1 MQSSRSTKCTFAL
14 EKDLRDPVVCVVD
27 HDELMRIRLKE
38 LFEAVGLKILPF
50 DSPAAFL
57 QSDMGSCSCVVLDV
71 RLPDMSGLK
80 LQEELLKREIR
91 VPMVFVSGS
100 GDAATAVR
108 AMKAGAVDFLTKPV
122 ADHEVL
128 DAVFAALDSD
138 RERRRKEASLAA
150 LRNDFTSLSNR
161 ERQVLLGVAGG
172 KLNKQVAAELGVS
185 EVMVKVH
192 RANGMRKMHVTS
204 LAELVRELDQL
215 SGIAEPVYP
224 LVRDNKS
231 VAGVR
236 NTPSHAGIGPES
248 QRPGHDPPSG
258 RDPHTRIRTKL

>member
-1 MQSSRSTKCTFAL
+1 MQSRSTKCTSAL
-14 EKDLRDPVVCVVD
+14 EKDFRDPVVCVVD

-57 QSDMGSCSCVVLDV
+57 ESGDMGSCSCVVLDV

-91 VPMVFVSGS
+91 VPMVFVSES

-108 AMKAGAVDFLTKPV
+108 AMKGGAVDFLTKPV

-192 RANGMRKMHVTS
+192 RANGMRKMHVAS
-204 LAELVRELDQL
+204 LAELVRVIDQL
-215 SGIAEPVYP
+215 GVEPGDTP
-224 LVRDNKS
+224 VRDSKS
-231 VAGVR
+231 VAAPR
-236 NTPSHAGIGPES
+236 KAPSKDYV
-248 QRPGHDPPSG
+248 QPSG
-258 RDPHTRIRTKL
+258 RDPHMQARTKR

>member
-1 MQSSRSTKCTFAL
+1 MAHSSGSSRSAPETGIT
-14 EKDLRDPVVCVVD
+14 DPVVCVID
-27 HDELMRIRLKE
+27 HDVLMRTRLKE
-38 LFEAVGLKILPF
+38 LFESVGLKILPF
-50 DSPAAFL
+50 DSPTAFL
-57 QSDMGSCSCVVLDV
+57 QSGDMSSCSCVVLDV

-91 VPMVFVSGS
+91 VPMVFVSES

-108 AMKAGAVDFLTKPV
+108 AMKGGAVDFLTKPV

-138 RERRRKEASLAA
+138 RERRRKEASFAA
-150 LRNDFTSLSNR
+150 SRDSFTSLSPR
-161 ERQVLLGVAGG
+161 ERQVLLAVVSG

>member
-1 MQSSRSTKCTFAL
+1 MQSSRSTKCTSAL
-14 EKDLRDPVVCVVD
+14 EKDFRDPVVCVVD

-57 QSDMGSCSCVVLDV
+57 QSDMGCCSCVVLDV

-128 DAVFAALDSD
+128 DAVFAALDFHQ
-138 RERRRKEASLAA
+138 ERRNKEASLAA
-150 LRNDFTSLSNR
+150 LIDGFISLSTR

-172 KLNKQVAAELGVS
+172 KLNKQIAVELGVG
-185 EVMVKVH
+185 EVMVKLH
-192 RANGMRKMHVTS
+192 RANGIREMHVRS
-204 LAELVRELDQL
+204 VAELVRAIDQVT
-215 SGIAEPVYP
+215 GIA
-224 LVRDNKS
+224 
-231 VAGVR
+231 A
-236 NTPSHAGIGPES
+236 
-248 QRPGHDPPSG
+248 PG
-258 RDPHTRIRTKL
+258 

>member
-1 MQSSRSTKCTFAL
+1 MAQSSQ
-14 EKDLRDPVVCVVD
+14 DPVVCIID
-27 HDELMRIRLKE
+27 HDGLMRTRLKE
-38 LFEAVGLKILPF
+38 LFDSVGLKVLLF

-57 QSDMGSCSCVVLDV
+57 QSSTHNCSCVVLDV
-71 RLPDMSGLK
+71 RLPEMSGVK

-215 SGIAEPVYP
+215 SGIAEPGCTP
-224 LVRDNKS
+224 VRDSKCVS
-231 VAGVR
+231 GVR
-236 NTPSHAGIGPES
+236 NTPYQGPGFR
-248 QRPGHDPPSG
+248 QPGHDPPSG
-258 RDPHTRIRTKL
+258 RDPHTQIRTKR

>member
-1 MQSSRSTKCTFAL
+1 VQQKPDDTNSLICVIDEDAL
-14 EKDLRDPVVCVVD
+14 TR
-27 HDELMRIRLKE
+27 RRLKE
-38 LFEAVGLKILPF
+38 LFESVRLKVLLF

-57 QSDMGSCSCVVLDV
+57 QSHPDVCSCVVLDV
-71 RLPDMSGLK
+71 RLPEMSGVK
-80 LQEELLKREIR
+80 LQEELSKREIR
-91 VPMVFVSGS
+91 VPVVFVSGS

-108 AMKAGAVDFLTKPV
+108 AMKGGAVDFLTKPV

-215 SGIAEPVYP
+215 SGI
-224 LVRDNKS
+224 
-231 VAGVR
+231 
-236 NTPSHAGIGPES
+236 GPES